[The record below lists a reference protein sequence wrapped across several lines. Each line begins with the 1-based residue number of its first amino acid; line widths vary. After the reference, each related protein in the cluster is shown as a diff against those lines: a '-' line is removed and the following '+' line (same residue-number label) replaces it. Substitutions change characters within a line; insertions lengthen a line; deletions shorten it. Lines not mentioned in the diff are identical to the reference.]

1 MVWYGMVFGFDPNF
15 VHFTKRDE
23 APVFVNLTYANRLMG
38 GYTSEIALLFKK
50 RMVSREQ
57 QSSGPV

>member
-38 GYTSEIALLFKK
+38 GYTSEITLLFKK
-50 RMVSREQ
+50 RMVSWEQ
-57 QSSGPV
+57 QSPDPV